1 MNIFLKVFLCL
12 FYFVIQTSLT
22 NLTAMNLKKLKTK
35 ITVHIFFLKKHPTF
49 YAKERLVSFVVLS
62 TLLPQKNI
70 LSLGESTTVFYYPEN
85 LILKIWFYVLRCR
98 GP

>member
-49 YAKERLVSFVVLS
+49 YAKERLVNLERRRDCFVVLS

-70 LSLGESTTVFYYPEN
+70 D
-85 LILKIWFYVLRCR
+85 KK
-98 GP
+98 

>member
-22 NLTAMNLKKLKTK
+22 NLTEMNFKKLKTK
-35 ITVHIFFLKKHPTF
+35 ITVHIFFFKKHPTF
-49 YAKERLVSFVVLS
+49 YAKERLVNLERRRDCFVVLS

-70 LSLGESTTVFYYPEN
+70 D
-85 LILKIWFYVLRCR
+85 KK
-98 GP
+98 